1 MVEIKDL
8 TLNYKKS
15 VLTGVNI
22 TADKGECIGLLGLN
36 GSGKSTLLTAIAG
49 IKKPAAGTI
58 KVGGKV
64 GFVTQEN
71 ALIEELSGIDNLMM
85 WSPLSKKDILKAL
98 TDSEAAVLKTKDF
111 IDLKVRRMSGGMKK
125 RLAITSVILEHPDVL
140 LLDEPLAALDIPAK
154 KDIISFIDTFKSG
167 GGTVFVASHSE
178 DIFAHC
184 DRVYYLHDGKCE
196 ELLEGQSIAGALN
209 V

>member
-1 MVEIKDL
+1 MVEITNL

-15 VLTGVNI
+15 VLTDVNI

-36 GSGKSTLLTAIAG
+36 GSGKSTLLNAIAG
-49 IKKPAAGTI
+49 IKKPGEGNV
-58 KVGGKV
+58 KVDGKV

-71 ALIEELSGIDNLMM
+71 ALIEELTGIDNLMM
-85 WSPLSKKDILKAL
+85 WSSLNRKDILDAIS
-98 TDSEAAVLKTKDF
+98 DSEACVLKTKDF

-125 RLAITSVILEHPDVL
+125 RLAITSVILEHPDIL
-140 LLDEPLAALDIPAK
+140 LMDEPLAALDIPAK
-154 KDIISFIDTFKSG
+154 KDIVSFIDTFKSG

-184 DRVYYLHDGKCE
+184 DKIYYLHEGKCE
-196 ELLEGQSIAGALN
+196 LLPKGASIEEALN

>member
-49 IKKPAAGTI
+49 IKKPAAGTV

-196 ELLEGQSIAGALN
+196 ELPEGQSIAGALN